1 MIRGRGYRPYKPPQY
16 VTGRIDD
23 FPLVPETPIDIA
35 PRPILPQAAPAVPAV
50 AAPPTAQPEPA
61 RQQCGGPQPPS
72 RVQHTIDIVVQP
84 DPRRKRARKEPE
96 SALDYSE
103 MGVEKLRK
111 VYDWIGRTLSDRGVP
126 PPEPEFPR
134 VSRHRT
140 GRATRTSATKSK
152 THPASARD
160 HHSRHCTICNHPERA
175 AIEEEFI
182 HWHNPSEIG
191 LDYEV
196 GRRSV
201 YRHAHAAGLFARR
214 ERNMRFALGHMVQQA
229 MNITPTSE
237 SILRAIR
244 AYSCL
249 NRRGQWT
256 EPASHVVVSSGS
268 AAYAAQRPL
277 NAALVELPGPPSA
290 EAPPPKKTRLKNRT
304 LPVTARRVERDAND

>member
-1 MIRGRGYRPYKPPQY
+1 
-16 VTGRIDD
+16 
-23 FPLVPETPIDIA
+23 
-35 PRPILPQAAPAVPAV
+35 
-50 AAPPTAQPEPA
+50 
-61 RQQCGGPQPPS
+61 
-72 RVQHTIDIVVQP
+72 
-84 DPRRKRARKEPE
+84 
-96 SALDYSE
+96 

-268 AAYAAQRPL
+268 AAYAARP
-277 NAALVELPGPPSA
+277 
-290 EAPPPKKTRLKNRT
+290 
-304 LPVTARRVERDAND
+304 